1 MLPHKILKIGI
12 LKTPFSTLLG
22 RNMWQNLKDEI
33 VCSILFRMNS
43 GTGLFPLHFLLQAF
57 FPPETELA
65 GIFFK
70 RTPTPSPPSQELNGR
85 PLTCRA
91 YQRSNPSQSVQ
102 TRTLGIAKKCKFKG
116 RRICSNVYLY
126 VKTTVKTPRHSLP
139 TQHSQQPRYLKQ
151 QRIDLNF
158 FLNIAIRVTNL
169 DF

>member
-70 RTPTPSPPSQELNGR
+70 RTPTPSPPVS
-85 PLTCRA
+85 
-91 YQRSNPSQSVQ
+91 
-102 TRTLGIAKKCKFKG
+102 
-116 RRICSNVYLY
+116 RIKWSAPYM
-126 VKTTVKTPRHSLP
+126 
-139 TQHSQQPRYLKQ
+139 
-151 QRIDLNF
+151 
-158 FLNIAIRVTNL
+158 
-169 DF
+169 